1 MGSGRALAPRGAP
14 GSRAAPRGGR
24 GAWPYCLSEGPPGP
38 ETVARRRPGQASTPR
53 LAPSHHLPT
62 RCFTPTDVGIWEVN
76 RVPRAGAGAGGL
88 FNSFFGGRGGGGAGR
103 RRRRRP
109 SERPCALCN
118 QSGRGRVLCCGERCV
133 QLYSGACVVG
143 EGSVARLSFFS
154 TPHPARLSARCRMAG
169 RRARG
174 RALRASRAGVCGLAA
189 HPSDP
194 PPPLVSLFPAV
205 DAPPPPPCRR
215 PVDTMSS
222 AGLPGPLPT
231 SRAGGMGAPAPPPR
245 AARPKSPSPRGPPLS
260 CLIPPTATS
269 MACPLPAVAPP
280 PQPGARVRSATV
292 AFPSKRCA
300 PAPAPVA
307 PWTTM
312 PPTEGWR
319 DGQYWALAEVREMGA
334 GALGAPGESR
344 GARGSR
350 AGGAPRD
357 TGQQKGG
364 PD

>member
-1 MGSGRALAPRGAP
+1 LGFWLSPRGA
-14 GSRAAPRGGR
+14 
-24 GAWPYCLSEGPPGP
+24 
-38 ETVARRRPGQASTPR
+38 
-53 LAPSHHLPT
+53 
-62 RCFTPTDVGIWEVN
+62 
-76 RVPRAGAGAGGL
+76 AGGGGGGGF
-88 FNSFFGGRGGGGAGR
+88 FNSVRGGGGGGGGRAGGAGAAQVSARARCAINRGGVACCAAGR
-103 RRRRRP
+103 G
-109 SERPCALCN
+109 ACN
-118 QSGRGRVLCCGERCV
+118 CIRGRAW
-133 QLYSGACVVG
+133 S
-143 EGSVARLSFFS
+143 
-154 TPHPARLSARCRMAG
+154 
-169 RRARG
+169 ARG
-174 RALRASRAGVCGLAA
+174 RLPDSLSSPPPTQHASPRAAAWQGVERGGGHCERRAPACAA
-189 HPSDP
+189 WPRTLVTHP